1 MNSSL
6 NINLFVNEEGE
17 NIYQLDTDFR
27 VYAFVL
33 KRRHILFREHQNQT
47 LGSNHSSVIFYATL
61 VSDSVSPRLSST
73 GSEMIFVSAIRC
85 GVYDS
90 GRCTSTDNH

>member
-47 LGSNHSSVIFYATL
+47 SWAQII
-61 VSDSVSPRLSST
+61 PLSFS
-73 GSEMIFVSAIRC
+73 MPLW
-85 GVYDS
+85 
-90 GRCTSTDNH
+90 